1 MDSQEQLFF
10 DDYFSLF
17 PALEDDQIHSPL
29 ADLSS
34 NEFLPASLNNSPPS
48 SLLLSSKYP
57 PLSLPEADDE
67 FIPTT
72 ALNHPFNS
80 VVPSRSSNSS
90 PHLSTFSQPLY
101 YRKVEP
107 VINHSPSNNTSLP
120 YHDQEDSAI
129 YMKELSVNS
138 PSPPPLKIFHILENG
153 VIPKENVSSNN
164 NNNQINSVFN
174 MNDVDSLVSTPEEQ
188 LLKKKRRRPNRLIS
202 KDLNAPSSN
211 PVDIIDHREILTGAV
226 LKPSSITFSP
236 LASPFPAAYETHLV
250 NPPTTSKQSVSV
262 IPLKSPP
269 PPVNSQPEI
278 SINFSREELLQISS
292 DDYEEHVRQLSALRP
307 LSSSERN
314 MIKRQRRLIKN
325 RESAQASRQ
334 RKKDYVGDLEKK
346 VGDLFSSN
354 AKLKEE
360 YSSLTAENRQLKNEV
375 EFLSDLVGKV
385 KVSEV

>member
-1 MDSQEQLFF
+1 
-10 DDYFSLF
+10 
-17 PALEDDQIHSPL
+17 
-29 ADLSS
+29 
-34 NEFLPASLNNSPPS
+34 
-48 SLLLSSKYP
+48 LLSYN
-57 PLSLPEADDE
+57 DD
-67 FIPTT
+67 
-72 ALNHPFNS
+72 
-80 VVPSRSSNSS
+80 SSG
-90 PHLSTFSQPLY
+90 
-101 YRKVEP
+101 
-107 VINHSPSNNTSLP
+107 
-120 YHDQEDSAI
+120 
-129 YMKELSVNS
+129 YMKELSVNT
-138 PSPPPLKIFHILENG
+138 PPVKIYHILENG
-153 VIPKENVSSNN
+153 VMPKENVAVNHNN
-164 NNNQINSVFN
+164 NKNQINSVFN
-174 MNDVDSLVSTPEEQ
+174 INEVDSVSSTPEDQ
-188 LLKKKRRRPNRLIS
+188 LQKKKRRRPTRHIP

-236 LASPFPAAYETHLV
+236 LAAPFPSAAYETHLI
-250 NPPTTSKQSVSV
+250 NPPTTTSKQSVSV
-262 IPLKSPP
+262 IPLKSP

-292 DDYEEHVRQLSALRP
+292 DDFEEHVRQLSALKP

-346 VGDLFSSN
+346 VGDLISSN